1 MENDT
6 ENTGSPPESLS
17 DRNRRLCKS
26 RKEKMV
32 DGVLGGIAEYFG
44 VDPTLVRIAYLVL
57 LVLYNPLGFVILYV
71 LLAIVMPE
79 CEETEEVAAQK
90 RTFNLQES
98 RVAIVLLA
106 TGVFLVVECTVPS
119 HPVPNSLLGVL
130 LIALAIYL
138 LVRSEK

>member
-6 ENTGSPPESLS
+6 ENTGSPHK
-17 DRNRRLCKS
+17 NRRLCKS

-57 LVLYNPLGFVILYV
+57 LVLCNPLGFVILYI

-98 RVAIVLLA
+98 RAAALVLLA
-106 TGVFLVVECTVPS
+106 IGVFLVVECTVPS

>member
-6 ENTGSPPESLS
+6 ENTRSLPESLS
-17 DRNRRLCKS
+17 GRNRRLCKS

-57 LVLYNPLGFVILYV
+57 LVLYNPLGFVILYI

-90 RTFNLQES
+90 RSFNLQES
-98 RVAIVLLA
+98 RVALVLLA
-106 TGVFLVVECTVPS
+106 IGVFLVVECTVPS
-119 HPVPNSLLGVL
+119 HPVPNSLVGVL